1 MQQERRATRIELWT
15 QLRQYF
21 TFAEFKKGIAL
32 RLSYIILQAADYL
45 MTIFAA
51 NAGFDEM
58 NPVMRGLLGS
68 PIEMLA
74 FKLLI
79 PLAIATFVP
88 AKLLIPALI
97 LLLAIIGLNIKELL
111 VFVM

>member
-1 MQQERRATRIELWT
+1 MTTLLA

-21 TFAEFKKGIAL
+21 TIAEFKKGIAF
-32 RLSYIILQAADYL
+32 RASYIVLQMADYL
-45 MTIFAA
+45 MTVFAK

-58 NPVMRGLLGS
+58 NPVMRGMFGS
-68 PIEMLA
+68 PLEMLA

-79 PLAIATFVP
+79 PLAIAILVP
-88 AKLLIPALI
+88 AKLLIPALV
-97 LLLAIIGLNIKELL
+97 LLLAIIGLNIKELV

>member
-1 MQQERRATRIELWT
+1 MTELWI

-21 TFAEFKKGIAL
+21 TLAEFKKGIAL
-32 RLSYIILQAADYL
+32 RVSYIMLQAADYL
-45 MTIFAA
+45 MTVFAA
-51 NAGFDEM
+51 NVGFHEM
-58 NPVMRGLLGS
+58 NPLMRGLIGS
-68 PIEMLA
+68 PLQMLA

-79 PLAIATFVP
+79 PIAIATLVP
-88 AKLLIPALI
+88 SKLLIPALI